1 MPLTI
6 YILYC
11 IDGYNPDQFT
21 ADQEDADMMNGN
33 GYLDSDTIV
42 GVQKKKSVLDDLPEH
57 RGERAQVLLKNLPGE
72 DLVHIVP
79 EKIPAF
85 LRVDKDVKNKR
96 ELLYDFYR

>member
-1 MPLTI
+1 MFNV
-6 YILYC
+6 
-11 IDGYNPDQFT
+11 DGNGYDPDQFI
-21 ADQEDADMMNGN
+21 ADQEENDHGMLNGN
-33 GYLDSDTIV
+33 GYLDSDAI

-57 RGERAQVLLKNLPGE
+57 RGDRAQVLLKNLPGE